1 MSVATETR
9 KSRRGGRRPAAQQPD
24 ATAEPVQPEQ
34 TPEPETPASQPEQ
47 PADPAE
53 AAAQTEPEQPADPA
67 PPEPEQP
74 EAFARV
80 HADARPVTYWWGRIE
95 VVALDGTIE
104 TVQCEHQMYGHS
116 REDLALNCAKAL
128 AASRGLKV
136 R

>member
-9 KSRRGGRRPAAQQPD
+9 KPRRGGRRPAAQQPD
-24 ATAEPVQPEQ
+24 ATAEPVQPEPVAAAETPVQPEQ
-34 TPEPETPASQPEQ
+34 TPEPETPASQ
-47 PADPAE
+47 
-53 AAAQTEPEQPADPA
+53 
-67 PPEPEQP
+67 PEQP

-95 VVALDGTIE
+95 AVAPDGTVE

>member
-67 PPEPEQP
+67 PPR
-74 EAFARV
+74 AGAAGGV
-80 HADARPVTYWWGRIE
+80 RPRPRRCPPGDVLVGPDR
-95 VVALDGTIE
+95 
-104 TVQCEHQMYGHS
+104 S
-116 REDLALNCAKAL
+116 R
-128 AASRGLKV
+128 RP
-136 R
+136 